1 MTMVVDL
8 NLCFL
13 SPFLCFAFRGVKYF
27 VPRVLTNQSW
37 NQFLWSTGRR
47 ALSKQQVFSNNPR
60 IKWVTPKSPFS
71 FHSRCREVVI
81 SSKLPE
87 KQGAKPC
94 PLRPALGHSSFCY
107 LPVTPATNSI
117 FRKQLRK
124 QQFPSPSLLSG
135 MKLSSDISFP
145 LIPPKCKQCFP
156 QQFCV
161 SSWVQQASC
170 RHPSSLHAAWDH
182 IALAGLHCA
191 YETHPLSFF
200 TCALGS
206 SHRFPN
212 IICLLQVLLGP
223 KSITG
228 LENRHPQWRAGK
240 PSRGTDTFKSGMWFR
255 STYNHNDFC
264 LKTPRRGCCKVSDE
278 EAPISGDFHEDF
290 VVQTNEEM
298 QTKTWHECN
307 RVLFRNKASNKNLFL
322 WFQSPSVIKNRD
334 FLLDWGFFS

>member
-37 NQFLWSTGRR
+37 NQFLWSTGRK
-47 ALSKQQVFSNNPR
+47 ALSKQQVLSNNPR

-71 FHSRCREVVI
+71 FHSPCREVVI

-87 KQGAKPC
+87 KQVAKPC
-94 PLRPALGHSSFCY
+94 LLRPALGHSSFCY
-107 LPVTPATNSI
+107 LPVTPATNCI

-170 RHPSSLHAAWDH
+170 RHPSSISPCSVRSYRPCWSSLWLWNASLVALHLCPWQLPQLPKHHLSPSSSSGSQINHRVRESSPTVEGWHSRAEGQTLSNQGCGLGAPTIKMIFVWKHPGEDAARYQMRKH
-182 IALAGLHCA
+182 PYLAI
-191 YETHPLSFF
+191 FMK
-200 TCALGS
+200 
-206 SHRFPN
+206 
-212 IICLLQVLLGP
+212 ILL
-223 KSITG
+223 
-228 LENRHPQWRAGK
+228 
-240 PSRGTDTFKSGMWFR
+240 FKLMRKCRLRPDMSA
-255 STYNHNDFC
+255 TEFC
-264 LKTPRRGCCKVSDE
+264 LEIKPLIKTFFFG
-278 EAPISGDFHEDF
+278 F
-290 VVQTNEEM
+290 
-298 QTKTWHECN
+298 
-307 RVLFRNKASNKNLFL
+307 NLP
-322 WFQSPSVIKNRD
+322 QH
-334 FLLDWGFFS
+334 